1 MVAVTVLGYMGTEH
15 DHHHRSKTKRG
26 QRGPHRYHTLFIM
39 NRKMTAVILTVL
51 FLGILIGMLIGNS
64 SVFASSAVDSY
75 AEARIDQT
83 QPYGGDKRNPGDSGF
98 EQGTTVKVQAGD
110 TLWKIAR
117 EHKPKH
123 VHIHDYIG
131 RLKDMNGLTSSMLYE
146 GMLLRLP

>member
-26 QRGPHRYHTLFIM
+26 QRGRHRHYALFFM

-64 SVFASSAVDSY
+64 SVFASSAANPY
-75 AEARIDQT
+75 AEARVDQI
-83 QPYGGDKRNPGDSGF
+83 QPYGGDEGNPGDSGF
-98 EQGTTVKVQAGD
+98 EQGATVKVQAGD

-131 RLKDMNGLTSSMLYE
+131 RLKDMNGLTGSILYE